1 MVTDEQVRKLRQKMS
16 DGSTQETAAAVAGMS
31 VRSARTWL
39 HGPLPSEARAPR
51 HWRTRAD
58 PFEGVWDELVVPLL
72 RDDHH
77 RQLEAPTLLAVL
89 RERVPDRF
97 DDRHLRSLQ
106 RRVHEWRALH
116 GPGRDVVFPQVHPYG
131 REAAFDFTHATE
143 LGVTIAG
150 VALAHLFFVLV
161 LPASRWFWVGL
172 AFGETFEALLAGV
185 QSALWDLGGVPAV
198 LRSDNLSAATHE
210 LLRTRGRGLTRR
222 YQALLTHYGLTSTR
236 INPGASQE
244 NGAVETRNGW
254 FKSDVTQA
262 LLVRGDRNFPDLDA
276 YRAFV
281 EAVRQRRLAQGALA
295 RLAEERPHLRALPAA
310 PLPAWTSVTAR
321 VSRWS
326 TIEVGKRNYSVPSRL
341 IGARVEARLLPD
353 VVEVRYRDR
362 LTETLPRLHGATTAR
377 INYRHIIWSLVRKPG
392 AFARYRYREELFPSL
407 TFRRAYDALCTH
419 HGSRADVEYVRVLH
433 LAASTLEATVA
444 AALETLLARGAP
456 FDYAAVRTL
465 AAPARPD
472 VPALAVGTPDLRTY
486 DALLAGGTR

>member
-1 MVTDEQVRKLRQKMS
+1 MVTDEQVRKLRQKMT

-31 VRSARTWL
+31 VRSAREWQ
-39 HGPLPSEARAPR
+39 HGPLPSEARPPR

-58 PFEGVWDELVVPLL
+58 PFEGVWDEIVVPLL

-89 RERVPDRF
+89 RERVPGRF
-97 DDRHLRSLQ
+97 DDRHVRSLQ
-106 RRVHEWRALH
+106 RRVHLWRALH
-116 GPGRDVVFPQVHPYG
+116 GPGRDVVFAQDHPFG

-150 VALAHLFFVLV
+150 AALAHLYFVLV
-161 LPASRWFWVGL
+161 LPASRWFWIGL
-172 AFGETFEALLAGV
+172 AFGETFEAMLAGI
-185 QSALWDLGGVPAV
+185 QGALWDLGGAPVV

-244 NGAVETRNGW
+244 NGAVESRNGW
-254 FKSDVTQA
+254 FKSDVAQA
-262 LLVRGDRNFPDLDA
+262 LLVRGDRDFPDLAA
-276 YRAFV
+276 YRVFL

-310 PLPAWTSVTAR
+310 PLPAWTSVPVR

-326 TIEVGKRNYSVPSRL
+326 TIEVGKRFYSVPSRL
-341 IGARVEARLLPD
+341 IGARVEARLCPD
-353 VVEVRYRDR
+353 VVEVRYRDH
-362 LTETLPRLHGATTAR
+362 LTETLPRLHGAPTAR

-392 AFARYRYREELFPSL
+392 AFARYRYREELFPTL
-407 TFRRAYDALCTH
+407 VFRRAYDALCAH
-419 HGSRADVEYVRVLH
+419 HGTRADVEYVRVLH
-433 LAASTLEATVA
+433 LAASTLEADVA
-444 AALETLLARGAP
+444 AALETLLARGGA
-456 FDYAAVRTL
+456 FDVG
-465 AAPARPD
+465 RPD
-472 VPALAVGTPDLRTY
+472 LDTY
-486 DALLAGGTR
+486 DRLLAGGLR